1 MKLQRQHLK
10 QYVKF
15 IYTENAVRVVLLV
28 ALLWP
33 PKIYF
38 DRWFFYFSVYGDR
51 QRNIYLQRWISGD
64 DGKESRSFNAVHQ
77 NRAIAA
83 LISVFN
89 RFWGGRSPANIY
101 LFKFNNRNTRK
112 KCEMCSKLTIK
123 TPERHHWRSG
133 VSIVNFER
141 ILHLFL
147 VFLLLNLNKKMLP
160 DEQWNKIDKNGLV
173 FSWIRSSLN
182 RSQWPHEPK

>member
-15 IYTENAVRVVLLV
+15 IYTENAVRVVLFV

-38 DRWFFYFSVYGDR
+38 DRWFFIFLFMVNGRGIFICSAGYQVLMEKKAEVSIQCTKIV
-51 QRNIYLQRWISGD
+51 L
-64 DGKESRSFNAVHQ
+64 
-77 NRAIAA
+77 IAA

-112 KCEMCSKLTIK
+112 RCEMCSKLTIK
-123 TPERHHWRSG
+123 TPERCH
-133 VSIVNFER
+133 
-141 ILHLFL
+141 
-147 VFLLLNLNKKMLP
+147 
-160 DEQWNKIDKNGLV
+160 
-173 FSWIRSSLN
+173 
-182 RSQWPHEPK
+182 

>member
-1 MKLQRQHLK
+1 MSLYCGRR
-10 QYVKF
+10 KF
-15 IYTENAVRVVLLV
+15 ILTGGFFIFLFMVNGRGIFICSAGYQVMMEKKAEVSIQCTKIVL
-28 ALLWP
+28 
-33 PKIYF
+33 
-38 DRWFFYFSVYGDR
+38 
-51 QRNIYLQRWISGD
+51 
-64 DGKESRSFNAVHQ
+64 
-77 NRAIAA
+77 IAA

-112 KCEMCSKLTIK
+112 RCEMCSKLTIK
-123 TPERHHWRSG
+123 TPERCHWRHSG

-141 ILHLFL
+141 ISHLFL

-160 DEQWNKIDKNGLV
+160 GEQWNKIDKNGLV

-182 RSQWPHEPK
+182 RSQWTHEPK